1 MLNRSPFKNKVR
13 ANYRIEDKAD
23 EATVYLYDEIGMWG
37 IAADKFVK
45 DLDGIKAK
53 TINLRVNSPG
63 GSVFDGTTIYN
74 ALKQHPA
81 KVIAHIDG
89 LAASIASVIVM
100 GADEVRA
107 ADNAY
112 LMIHDP
118 WSIVMG
124 GAADMRKE
132 ADLLE
137 KVGGTI
143 AKTYSKK
150 SGADEDEILAM
161 MAEETWLTAEEAM
174 ELGLVDSIYEEKSGK
189 AQAVMFDLSVFAK
202 VPDALLERKA
212 MPTAR
217 DLEKIMRDA
226 GLSTKQAKA
235 LLADGFKAVSR
246 DEDPVP
252 VADPVVVDAPREVE
266 QPKPQPKNRVADLL
280 IRAEILAP
288 SQK

>member
-23 EATVYLYDEIGMWG
+23 EATVYLYDEIGYFG

-45 DLDGIKAK
+45 DLDGIKSK
-53 TINLRVNSPG
+53 VINLRVNSPG

-74 ALKQHPA
+74 ALRAHPA

-124 GAADMRKE
+124 GAMDMRKE

-143 AKTYSKK
+143 AKTYAKK
-150 SGADEDEILAM
+150 SGQDEAEILAL

-174 ELGLVDSIYEEKSGK
+174 ELGLVDSIYEEKPDK
-189 AQAVMFDLSVFAK
+189 AQAVMFDLSVFAR
-202 VPDALLERKA
+202 VPDALKERKQT
-212 MPTAR
+212 PTAR
-217 DLEKIMRDA
+217 DLERILRDA
-226 GLSTKQAKA
+226 GCSTKQAKA
-235 LLADGFKAVSR
+235 ILAEGYKAGSR
-246 DEDPVP
+246 DVDPEP
-252 VADPVVVDAPREVE
+252 VAVPAVETVPREVE
-266 QPKPQPKNRVADLL
+266 PTPQPKSRVADLL